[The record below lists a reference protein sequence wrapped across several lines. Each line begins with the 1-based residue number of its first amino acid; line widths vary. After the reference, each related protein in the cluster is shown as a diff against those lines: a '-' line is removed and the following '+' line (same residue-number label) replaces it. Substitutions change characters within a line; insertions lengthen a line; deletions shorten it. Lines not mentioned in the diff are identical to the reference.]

1 MHKACLHDIWHMKV
15 SADDRF
21 LFSFSDGKILNGAFY
36 MCIFDHICQVK
47 DSYVAIISY
56 HVDRP
61 LLHVTKIFK
70 ENFTPAHLYSKLE
83 NISTQILCGSIVIL
97 VTLR

>member
-1 MHKACLHDIWHMKV
+1 MHKAYLHDIWHMNV
-15 SADDRF
+15 SADGRF
-21 LFSFSDGKILNGAFY
+21 LFSFSDGKILNRAFY
-36 MCIFDHICQVK
+36 MCLFDHICQVK

-70 ENFTPAHLYSKLE
+70 ENFSSF
-83 NISTQILCGSIVIL
+83 IQ
-97 VTLR
+97 

>member
-1 MHKACLHDIWHMKV
+1 MKV

-21 LFSFSDGKILNGAFY
+21 LFSFSDGKILNRAFY

-47 DSYVAIISY
+47 IHMWQSY
-56 HVDRP
+56 HADRP
-61 LLHVTKIFK
+61 SLLDETKIFK

-97 VTLR
+97 VTLK

>member
-1 MHKACLHDIWHMKV
+1 MKV

-47 DSYVAIISY
+47 IHMWQSY

-70 ENFTPAHLYSKLE
+70 GNSPLAHSYSKLE
-83 NISTQILCGSIVIL
+83 TFLHKSCVVQ
-97 VTLR
+97 